1 MLDGGLGGQRL
12 ASETDGVDA
21 PGGGD
26 EGKGAKKQLHP
37 RIDRGALNTQT
48 EGRLDRQSDGW
59 KMDDGGHFFYLCEI
73 VVTGSAPVFW

>member
-1 MLDGGLGGQRL
+1 MHCRMEDLGGQRL

-59 KMDDGGHFFYLCEI
+59 KMDDGGNF
-73 VVTGSAPVFW
+73 

>member
-26 EGKGAKKQLHP
+26 EGKGAKKKLHP

-48 EGRLDRQSDGW
+48 GGRLDRQSDGW
-59 KMDDGGHFFYLCEI
+59 KMDDEGTFFVCEI